1 MAKTKE
7 NYLSKNIGF
16 ISLGCDKN
24 RVDTEEII
32 TKLVEYGFNIVANK
46 EDADIIIVN
55 TCSFLLAA
63 REEAVSNILEMA
75 ALKESS
81 LEKLI
86 VVGCLPLIDDGTMKE
101 SLPEVD
107 SFIVPKDYNDIVS
120 IIYKLYDLEMP
131 KKPLAPSKSRML
143 TTPEHY
149 AYLKIADGCNN
160 FCTFCKIPYIRGRY
174 KSTPIAQ
181 LVKEAE
187 ALVSSG
193 VKEIILVAQ
202 DLTRYGSDLQDKP
215 TLVMLL
221 RKLSAIKNLKWIRLL
236 YCYPEKID
244 DELIQEIKTNPKIVK
259 YLDVPM
265 QHINSRIL
273 KHMGRKSDENTI
285 KTLIKKLRTE
295 IPEITLRSTFMVGFP
310 SETRAEFKELCKFL
324 TEFRLDNV
332 GFFAYSR
339 EEGTRS
345 YNYRYQ
351 ISNFTKKL
359 RLNKIKKVQEKVVA
373 SNMDKYIGKNFEVL
387 CDGFDE
393 EKKMYYGRAYF
404 SCPDIDYLIFF
415 NNDKAILGEFLNLK
429 VTGFCDNYFTG
440 EVLWIYQ
447 TKYQLQEYV

>member
-1 MAKTKE
+1 MAKTKD
-7 NYLSKNIGF
+7 NYLSKKIGF
-16 ISLGCDKN
+16 VSLGCDKN

-32 TKLVEYGFNIVANK
+32 TYLVEYGFTIVADK
-46 EDADIIIVN
+46 EEADIIIVN

-75 ALKESS
+75 ALKGNS

-86 VVGCLPLIDDGTMKE
+86 VAGCLPLIDDGTMKE

-107 SFIVPKDYNDIVS
+107 SFIVPKDYKNIVD
-120 IIYKLYDLEMP
+120 IIYDLYSVPKP
-131 KKPLAPSKSRML
+131 KKQLNICKARVL
-143 TTPEHY
+143 TTPRHY
-149 AYLKIADGCNN
+149 AYLKVADGCNN

-174 KSTPIAQ
+174 KSTPLSELFKKA
-181 LVKEAE
+181 V
-187 ALVSSG
+187 ALVDNG

-202 DLTRYGSDLQDKP
+202 DLTRYGSDLQDGVD
-215 TLVMLL
+215 LVVLL
-221 RKLSAIKNLKWIRLL
+221 KKLSTIKNLKWIRLL
-236 YCYPEKID
+236 YCYPEKMT

-259 YLDVPM
+259 YIDIPM

-285 KTLIKKLRTE
+285 KNLIKKLRTE
-295 IPEITLRSTFMVGFP
+295 IPEIIIRSTFMVGFP
-310 SETRAEFKELCKFL
+310 SETRAEFRELTNFL
-324 TEFRLDNV
+324 LEYKLDNV

-351 ISNFTKKL
+351 KFNFTKKQ
-359 RLNKIKKVQEKVVA
+359 RLNKIKKTQQKAVEANMIKYIDKTFKVV
-373 SNMDKYIGKNFEVL
+373 

-393 EKKMYYGRAYF
+393 EKGKYYGRAYF

-415 NNDKAILGEFLNLK
+415 DADDIETGQFLNIK
-429 VTGFCDNYFTG
+429 ITGFCDNYFIG
-440 EVLWIYQ
+440 EVL
-447 TKYQLQEYV
+447 